1 MATTILT
8 PAENRFLQLSQPAL
22 QLTEL
27 TRVMPLLRDHPT
39 IKDSSDFLSRSTRQL
54 LLDQRVNWLVQG
66 SDVWKLLARLPYA
79 INASDRRA
87 DWHHCALCHKPVRYE
102 YHVVLRTDGHEILV
116 GSECVKKF
124 MSDEMQY
131 LMTITTEDNFHAVA
145 QYDDLTA
152 QYPQVPEILWD
163 QKALPHLPQ
172 QHRRRQHWV
181 KNGTKTTV
189 TSYLKHRQQTLP
201 ETQLSP
207 YLAEY
212 TQLQAVDRQMA
223 ERQQVQQQHAVQQQA
238 QLAEKEAAAAWQA
251 ADQAQLTAEQQ
262 LRASTS
268 YQTYLQA
275 VAALMVQHLPLP
287 QFKQRLRGITMP
299 PALGQLVNSY
309 QLGVMATEFA
319 RAGQITA
326 TRLQIV
332 PRYLVADL
340 NRFSRQLAAQR
351 QRDWDDDV
359 FNAALGFELTA
370 DQRRQ
375 RLTQL
380 RDCWE
385 GRQLSDACYAT
396 LLRLRESW
404 QQSPVIP
411 ATWPEKLRQAFQV
424 RLAEQPAT
432 GWVPAK
438 KNHVTPS
445 QLRQLITSQADFA
458 TVVAQYHR
466 LYALPTATEA
476 VTLSALHRYY
486 LVKADQ
492 RAGRAKATAK
502 LVTELLKETVDD

>member
-163 QKALPHLPQ
+163 QQALPHLPQ

-189 TSYLKHRQQTLP
+189 TGYLKHRQQTLP

-207 YLAEY
+207 YLVEY

-319 RAGQITA
+319 RTGQITA

-332 PRYLVADL
+332 PR
-340 NRFSRQLAAQR
+340 
-351 QRDWDDDV
+351 
-359 FNAALGFELTA
+359 
-370 DQRRQ
+370 
-375 RLTQL
+375 
-380 RDCWE
+380 
-385 GRQLSDACYAT
+385 
-396 LLRLRESW
+396 
-404 QQSPVIP
+404 
-411 ATWPEKLRQAFQV
+411 
-424 RLAEQPAT
+424 
-432 GWVPAK
+432 
-438 KNHVTPS
+438 
-445 QLRQLITSQADFA
+445 
-458 TVVAQYHR
+458 
-466 LYALPTATEA
+466 
-476 VTLSALHRYY
+476 
-486 LVKADQ
+486 
-492 RAGRAKATAK
+492 
-502 LVTELLKETVDD
+502 